1 MTTTLPSAHPIQK
14 VLIANRGEI
23 ALRILRACK
32 DMGLKTVA
40 VHSQADQD
48 AMHVRLADESVCIGP
63 ASSAKSYLNIPAI
76 LAAAELTGADAV
88 HPGFG
93 FLSENADFA
102 DMVVQHGMIFI
113 GPSAKHI
120 RMMGHK
126 VVAKETAQ
134 KMGLPLIPGSDGMIT
149 DLDQAIDLAE
159 TIGYPVLLKA
169 ASGGGG
175 KGMSVV
181 WKADDMKTAL
191 DRASA
196 EAMASFGHGG
206 VYMEKYLHQPRHIE
220 FQVLGDH
227 HGNVICLGE
236 RECSIQRNYQK
247 IWEEAPCSILS
258 DTERQTMM
266 NKVIQ
271 SMKGIGYTNAGTVE
285 FLYVDGQFYFIEMNT
300 RIQVEHPVTEMVT
313 GIDIVKQQ
321 IHIAQG
327 HPLSLQQSDIKIQ
340 GHAIECRINAEDP
353 DTFLPSP
360 GQVDAFLPPSGPF
373 VRFDSGLFP
382 GYTIPPY
389 YDSLIGKLI
398 AHGHD
403 RTEAIARMK
412 RALGEILI
420 SGPKTLVPLHKNL
433 CDDCDVMDNNVHVK
447 WLEEKFLCQ
456 QKKDCDT
463 MNSQS

>member
-1 MTTTLPSAHPIQK
+1 MFYS
-14 VLIANRGEI
+14 
-23 ALRILRACK
+23 
-32 DMGLKTVA
+32 KT
-40 VHSQADQD
+40 S
-48 AMHVRLADESVCIGP
+48 
-63 ASSAKSYLNIPAI
+63 
-76 LAAAELTGADAV
+76 
-88 HPGFG
+88 
-93 FLSENADFA
+93 
-102 DMVVQHGMIFI
+102 
-113 GPSAKHI
+113 
-120 RMMGHK
+120 
-126 VVAKETAQ
+126 
-134 KMGLPLIPGSDGMIT
+134 
-149 DLDQAIDLAE
+149 
-159 TIGYPVLLKA
+159 
-169 ASGGGG
+169 
-175 KGMSVV
+175 
-181 WKADDMKTAL
+181 
-191 DRASA
+191 
-196 EAMASFGHGG
+196 
-206 VYMEKYLHQPRHIE
+206 
-220 FQVLGDH
+220 
-227 HGNVICLGE
+227 
-236 RECSIQRNYQK
+236 K

-258 DTERQTMM
+258 DAERQTMM

-340 GHAIECRINAEDP
+340 VTPLNAASMPKIQTHFYHRLAKLMPFCHHRDLSYALIAVSFQAI
-353 DTFLPSP
+353 L
-360 GQVDAFLPPSGPF
+360 
-373 VRFDSGLFP
+373 
-382 GYTIPPY
+382 YPY

-403 RTEAIARMK
+403 RAEAIARMK

-420 SGPKTLVPLHKNL
+420 SGPKTLVPLHKKL